1 MKTFVEEWGGG
12 ALLFMFCLCFEVEQN
27 IKGVVRKERSGEEG
41 NKGKEGKKRGGR
53 ILKSQLTRGKEGYGN
68 ESGTKFC

>member
-41 NKGKEGKKRGGR
+41 NKGKEEKNVAG
-53 ILKSQLTRGKEGYGN
+53 E
-68 ESGTKFC
+68 